1 MSLLAPRRA
10 AVDLDAVR
18 AAVGALPEPELGMT
32 LADAGLVGAVSA
44 GRGGR
49 VGVELRLTTQRCP
62 LVAELTD
69 AVQAAAL
76 GVAGVS
82 AVQVTTAVMPPRERA
97 ELADRLAGSA
107 RPLTGGLGS
116 AGPRVFAV
124 ASGKGGVGKSTVT
137 ANLATALAA
146 TGERVGII
154 DADVWGYSMPQLFG
168 VRRSPVVL
176 GERMLPVPAH
186 GVGLMS
192 VGFFVTEEQPVVWRG
207 PMLHKALEQFVTDTH
222 WGALDTL
229 FVDLPPGTGDATL
242 SLLQLL
248 PDTRLLAVT
257 TPQDTAR
264 VVATRVVRMAADTG
278 TPIAGVIENM
288 SAAVCACCGAET
300 AVFGTGGGARLAD
313 VAAAPLLGQVP
324 LDVAVREAGDRGV
337 PVVVGASGAA
347 SARELTRI
355 ARALPAAPRR
365 SLAGRSL
372 PLTVVAR

>member
-1 MSLLAPRRA
+1 VSLLTPRRETI
-10 AVDLDAVR
+10 DLDALR
-18 AAVGALPEPELGMT
+18 AAVGAVPDPELGVT
-32 LADAGLVGAVSA
+32 LADAGLVGPVSA

-49 VGVELRLTTQRCP
+49 VHLELRLTTDRCP
-62 LVAELTD
+62 LVAELTA
-69 AVQAAAL
+69 AVRAAAL
-76 GVAGVS
+76 DIPGVS
-82 AVQVTTAVMPPRERA
+82 AVDVTTAVIPPRERA
-97 ELADRLAGSA
+97 ELADRLAGSTP
-107 RPLTGGLGS
+107 PLTGGLGS

-137 ANLATALAA
+137 ANLAAALAA
-146 TGERVGII
+146 TGERVGVI

-186 GVGLMS
+186 GVVLMS
-192 VGFFVTEEQPVVWRG
+192 IGFFVTEDQPVVWRG
-207 PMLHKALEQFVTDTH
+207 PMLHKALEQFVADTH
-222 WGALDTL
+222 WGRLGTL
-229 FVDLPPGTGDATL
+229 LVDLPPGTGDATL

-248 PDTRLLAVT
+248 PDVRLLAVT

-264 VVATRVVRMAADTG
+264 IVATRVVRMATDTG

-300 AVFGTGGGARLAD
+300 AVFGAGGGAQLAEA
-313 VAAAPLLGQVP
+313 AAAPLLGQVP
-324 LDVAVREAGDRGV
+324 LDLALREAGDRGV

-365 SLAGRSL
+365 SIAGRSL
-372 PLTVVAR
+372 PLTVVGR